1 LWAQLGLCVQAVAR
15 ATREPVRAVP
25 PRFARVVYTAEQGMG
40 GSGIE
45 RLLEVMARLR
55 DPEGGCPW
63 DVEQSF
69 ETIAPYTIEEAY
81 EVDDAVRR
89 RDFAALRDELGDLLL
104 QVVFHAQMA
113 REQGRFDFADV
124 VEAICDKLER
134 RHPHVFGD
142 ARIDT
147 ARAQTEAWEQHKTRE
162 RARGGATS
170 ALDGVPVGLPALLR
184 ARKLMGRAARAGFAW
199 ETSAQAADK
208 VAEELEEVRA
218 ELAVG
223 DPERLEAELGDLLI
237 ASARL
242 AQQLEIDPETAL
254 RKATARFEAR
264 LRHVEASLAAEGRGL
279 ADADLDELRTRWRHA
294 KRDGEPR

>member
-1 LWAQLGLCVQAVAR
+1 
-15 ATREPVRAVP
+15 
-25 PRFARVVYTAEQGMG
+25 MG
-40 GSGIE
+40 GSDIE
-45 RLLEVMARLR
+45 RLLEIMARLR

-69 ETIAPYTIEEAY
+69 ETVAPYTIEEAY

-89 RDFAALRDELGDLLL
+89 RDFAGLRDELGDLLL

-124 VEAICDKLER
+124 VETICDKLER

-142 ARIDT
+142 

-162 RARGGATS
+162 RARDGATS
-170 ALDGVPVGLPALLR
+170 VLDGVPMGLPSLIR

-218 ELAVG
+218 EIAAG
-223 DPERLEAELGDLLI
+223 DRARLEAELGDLLI

-242 AQQLEIDPETAL
+242 AQQLEVDPETAL

-279 ADADLDELRTRWRHA
+279 ADADLDELRARWRQA
-294 KRDGEPR
+294 KRVGGPR